1 MKNEIQAGIMES
13 MEVKKAILSSDIIGK
28 MESAAQMIVSA
39 FKSGKKVLLAGNGG
53 SASQASHFAAEF
65 VGRYKKEKKGL
76 PAIALTADSSLLT
89 AWSNDY
95 DYTSVFERQLQAFG
109 NAGDVFVA
117 ISTSG
122 NSENVLRAV
131 REAKR
136 LGMKVIN
143 LLGKGGGRMKGTG
156 DIDMIIPSDN
166 TPVIQENHLMAFHII
181 CEIVD
186 NEFSN

>member
-1 MKNEIQAGIMES
+1 MKNEIEAGIIES
-13 MEVKKAILSSDIIGK
+13 MEIKKAILSSDIIEK
-28 MESAAQMIVSA
+28 IESAAQIIVSA

-76 PAIALTADSSLLT
+76 PAIALTADSSLIT

-95 DYTSVFERQLQAFG
+95 HYNSVFERQLQAF
-109 NAGDVFVA
+109 ASPGDVFVA

-131 REAKR
+131 KEAKR
-136 LGMKVIN
+136 LDMKVIN
-143 LLGKGGGRMKGTG
+143 LLGKGGGKMNNIG
-156 DIDMIIPSDN
+156 DINIVIPSDN
-166 TPVIQENHLMAFHII
+166 TPIIQENHLMAFHII

-186 NEFSN
+186 MEFS

>member
-1 MKNEIQAGIMES
+1 MNKEIEAGILES
-13 MEVKKAILSSDIIGK
+13 LDIKKAILGSDMVNK
-28 MESAAQMIVSA
+28 MEAAAQMILSA
-39 FKSGKKVLLAGNGG
+39 FKNGKKVLLAGNGG

-95 DYTSVFERQLQAFG
+95 GYNSVFERQLQAF
-109 NAGDVFVA
+109 ASPGDVFVA

-122 NSENVLRAV
+122 NSENVLRAAK
-131 REAKR
+131 EAKR
-136 LGMKVIN
+136 LKMHVIT
-143 LLGKGGGRMKGTG
+143 LLGKGGGNMKGIG
-156 DIDMIIPSDN
+156 DVDIIIPSDN
-166 TPVIQENHLMAFHII
+166 TPIIQENHLMVFHLI